1 MRIVALLILILFVAG
16 VAGTEARADEADPFL
31 TVSEAKPIRE
41 QWQACTAAAVKRDWE
56 SSRPA
61 EAIAERA
68 LSGCKTRETALV
80 KVLAR
85 RLGRAAARRIVTN
98 LRDFDRLVLTRIIER
113 LRGK

>member
-1 MRIVALLILILFVAG
+1 MRIVALLILILFVAS
-16 VAGTEARADEADPFL
+16 AGARADEADPFL

-41 QWQACTAAAVKRDWE
+41 QWQACTAAAVKRHWE

-61 EAIAERA
+61 EAIADLA
-68 LSGCKTRETALV
+68 LSGCKARETALV

-85 RLGRAAARRIVTN
+85 RLGTAAAGRIVAD
-98 LRDFDRLVLTRIIER
+98 LRNYDRLVLARIIER